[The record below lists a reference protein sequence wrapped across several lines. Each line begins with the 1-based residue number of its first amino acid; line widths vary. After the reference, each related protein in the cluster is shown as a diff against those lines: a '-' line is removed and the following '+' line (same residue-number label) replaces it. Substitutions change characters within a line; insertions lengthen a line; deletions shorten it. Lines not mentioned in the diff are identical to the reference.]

1 MAESVVRNAFREYLN
16 NFRMALLFGILL
28 VFVLFFVLFSNFFIQ
43 SGSIFV
49 EPNLLTISP
58 INLAIQLLAVGV
70 FLLFYSIF
78 VSFIIFNVR
87 DSINHVRTQYYLSE
101 KLHRFT
107 FRLFS
112 YYFALTVLLFVLSGV
127 MLRFGWPLE
136 AIAFIQLVVSFAL
149 FFVPQSIVVDE
160 RSILLCIFHNF
171 DYMRTNPYIV
181 LRVVIV
187 SIILV
192 LILPLIELA
201 FDQFFFVG
209 RWVSLL
215 LALIFVIPF
224 IEVLKTRAYMF
235 KFGLVRPH
243 L

>member
-1 MAESVVRNAFREYLN
+1 MNESVVRNAFREYLN

-28 VFVLFFVLFSNFFIQ
+28 VFVLFYVLFSNFFIQ

-58 INLAIQLLAVGV
+58 INLGIEMLAVGV

-107 FRLFS
+107 FRLFA
-112 YYFALTVLLFVLSGV
+112 YYFVLTIFFFLLAGILV
-127 MLRFGWPLE
+127 RFGWPLE
-136 AIAFIQLVVSFAL
+136 AIALIELIISFAL
-149 FFVPQSIVVDE
+149 LFVPQSIVVDE
-160 RSILLCIFHNF
+160 RSILLCVFHNF
-171 DYMRTNPYIV
+171 DYMINNPQIV

-187 SIILV
+187 SVILV

-209 RWVSLL
+209 RWISLL
-215 LALIFVIPF
+215 IGLIFVIPF